1 MRKIIFKDGTSLL
14 IPDGIISEM
23 ASYRQLHNRDE
34 ESGGILLGK
43 KKTGVEAY
51 ELSQISCP
59 QGEDKRNKYEFLRS
73 KNSHQHIITKAWKSS
88 GGIVNYIGEWHTH
101 AENIP
106 YPSKID
112 LKLIE
117 QIKRD
122 GSCYYSKIF
131 MIIVGRNSLCVFAYT
146 NLTPRKD
153 YLIGGIYENLY
164 CDK

>member
-1 MRKIIFKDGTSLL
+1 MNSCEVRIHINTLS
-14 IPDGIISEM
+14 P
-23 ASYRQLHNRDE
+23 R
-34 ESGGILLGK
+34 LG
-43 KKTGVEAY
+43 
-51 ELSQISCP
+51 
-59 QGEDKRNKYEFLRS
+59 NLRV
-73 KNSHQHIITKAWKSS
+73 
-88 GGIVNYIGEWHTH
+88 GIVNYIGEWHTH

-117 QIKRD
+117 QIKQD
-122 GSCYYSKIF
+122 GSCCYSKIF

>member
-1 MRKIIFKDGTSLL
+1 MAYACREYSTF
-14 IPDGIISEM
+14 IP
-23 ASYRQLHNRDE
+23 N
-34 ESGGILLGK
+34 
-43 KKTGVEAY
+43 
-51 ELSQISCP
+51 C
-59 QGEDKRNKYEFLRS
+59 
-73 KNSHQHIITKAWKSS
+73 
-88 GGIVNYIGEWHTH
+88 
-101 AENIP
+101 
-106 YPSKID
+106 

-146 NLTPRKD
+146 NLTSRKD